1 MLTSIVGLPWS
12 LKILYG
18 IISDN
23 VPIYGSRR
31 KSYLVIMSA
40 LQSIAML
47 MLACYDGLEE
57 KFSTILLMIISLTVA
72 VMDVIVD
79 SIMVI

>member
-1 MLTSIVGLPWS
+1 MLTSIIGLPWS

-40 LQSIAML
+40 LQLFAML
-47 MLACYDGLEE
+47 LLACYDGLEE
-57 KFSTILLMIISLTVA
+57 KFSTFLLMIISLTVA